1 MYLCNLKIRNFRNF
15 RKANIDLKSEDNIL
29 IGENGCGKTNLL
41 SAIRL
46 VLDYTYRLENYLN
59 LGDFNKKIN
68 YKNFGEWIIISA
80 KFTDFNEIESGIGI
94 HDFCLDEKKDSY
106 INFFFKPKEKVL
118 DSIYNKYQEYLNNFN
133 NILHGTNANTSK
145 GATGPSLFGH
155 GFADVS
161 ASSSTT
167 CAGNRNN

>member
-80 KFTDFNEIESGIGI
+80 KFTDFNKIESGI
-94 HDFCLDEKKDSY
+94 FL
-106 INFFFKPKEKVL
+106 F
-118 DSIYNKYQEYLNNFN
+118 
-133 NILHGTNANTSK
+133 SK
-145 GATGPSLFGH
+145 
-155 GFADVS
+155 
-161 ASSSTT
+161 
-167 CAGNRNN
+167 